1 MEASQRGFRNL
12 IRAWHPSRMRER
24 MAGLSK
30 VLHLCMGLTLSAIAL
45 DYAEG
50 RVVLV
55 RDHQA
60 PPSCEEFFDKW
71 EVPGARAA
79 SLNIE
84 GLEREVAAANDCIKQ
99 NNLPVACKHWQGLVA
114 VLNKIVP
121 PLGDT
126 KDDVEELMREAKCQ
140 ASAAPALR

>member
-1 MEASQRGFRNL
+1 MLRRTHVSSPCVIIPIDRHSANAQTAPRHAEAVGLFSERLRIHPQAAISSAYGGFAAGFRNV

-55 RDHQA
+55 RDHQD
-60 PPSCEEFFDKW
+60 PPSCEEFFD
-71 EVPGARAA
+71 GARAA

-84 GLEREVAAANDCIKQ
+84 DARSRLQTTA
-99 NNLPVACKHWQGLVA
+99 
-114 VLNKIVP
+114 
-121 PLGDT
+121 
-126 KDDVEELMREAKCQ
+126 
-140 ASAAPALR
+140 